1 MVHRHAIEFGAFWVA
16 HIPTLFQHQLLLL
29 QQQEYLPLPPRRPCA
44 SQERGAVAIGLA
56 IASPFSGCHHLFF
69 FAGFVFKKI
78 FIIGFICFVES
89 VDQLQ

>member
-1 MVHRHAIEFGAFWVA
+1 MRLNLVRFGL
-16 HIPTLFQHQLLLL
+16 PTFQHQLLLF

-56 IASPFSGCHHLFF
+56 IASPFSGCHLLFF

-89 VDQLQ
+89 VDQL